1 MTKNDMLIIYQQ
13 GIYDENNNISV
24 KEYTDKVLNKAY
36 MLGRNNAKTGKTL
49 TDEKVLKIIEK

>member
-36 MLGRNNAKTGKTL
+36 MLGRDNAKIGKIL

>member
-36 MLGRNNAKTGKTL
+36 MLGRDNAKTGKTL

>member
-36 MLGRNNAKTGKTL
+36 MLSL
-49 TDEKVLKIIEK
+49 IHI

>member
-13 GIYDENNNISV
+13 GIYDEKNNISV
-24 KEYTDKVLNKAY
+24 KEYTDKVLSKAY
-36 MLGRNNAKTGKTL
+36 MLGRDNAKTGKTL

>member
-36 MLGRNNAKTGKTL
+36 MLGRDNAKIGKTL

>member
-36 MLGRNNAKTGKTL
+36 MLGRDNAKTGKTL
-49 TDEKVLKIIEK
+49 TNEKVLKIIEK

>member
-24 KEYTDKVLNKAY
+24 KEYADKVLNKAY
-36 MLGRNNAKTGKTL
+36 MLGRDNAKTSKTL